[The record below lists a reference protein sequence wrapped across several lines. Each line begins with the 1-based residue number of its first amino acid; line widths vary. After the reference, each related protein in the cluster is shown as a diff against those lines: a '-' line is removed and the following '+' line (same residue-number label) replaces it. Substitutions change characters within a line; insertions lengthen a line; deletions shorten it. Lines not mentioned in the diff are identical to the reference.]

1 MIELSA
7 EEKQAILM
15 SDEFHKFFD
24 RSTRLIERAM
34 CEDYQR
40 YTLPNQNKR
49 SLGKLCLSQ
58 NYLFMLFDG
67 IAFDSSNIF

>member
-1 MIELSA
+1 MELSA

-40 YTLPNQNKR
+40 YITNNKR
-49 SLGKLCLSQ
+49 PKPWKTL
-58 NYLFMLFDG
+58 LFPM
-67 IAFDSSNIF
+67 IYRAS

>member
-1 MIELSA
+1 MIELSQ

-40 YTLPNQNKR
+40 YITNNKR
-49 SLGKLCLSQ
+49 SLGKLCLS
-58 NYLFMLFDG
+58 L
-67 IAFDSSNIF
+67 

>member
-1 MIELSA
+1 MTNKQKEADEEERRKRKVIELSA

-40 YTLPNQNKR
+40 YITNNKR
-49 SLGKLCLSQ
+49 SLGKLCLS
-58 NYLFMLFDG
+58 L
-67 IAFDSSNIF
+67 

>member
-1 MIELSA
+1 MELSA

-40 YTLPNQNKR
+40 YTLPTR
-49 SLGKLCLSQ
+49 TREAMES
-58 NYLFMLFDG
+58 Y
-67 IAFDSSNIF
+67 AFPNDLHRAS

>member
-24 RSTRLIERAM
+24 RSTCLIERAM

-40 YTLPNQNKR
+40 YITNKNKR
-49 SLGKLCLSQ
+49 PWKALPFPIKLMELKIDK
-58 NYLFMLFDG
+58 YFL
-67 IAFDSSNIF
+67 AP